1 MKAAFYGR
9 VSTVRQKTDSQV
21 DESRALLTGLN
32 WQWVEYLEQ
41 ESAVKHRPVLEQM
54 MADAKLK
61 KFDVICVWKLD
72 RIARS
77 TKQFIDL
84 VLELDRYGVRFMS
97 LTQKMIDSDAKDPMG
112 RFLLHL
118 FSALA
123 ELERGIIV
131 ERVKAGVAS
140 AKARGVHCG
149 RQPKAFHRDRVLELR
164 AGGMSWRAIAREL
177 GVDQRTIRREFT
189 RQEGVA
195 KASLKAR
202 KRVKQTKD

>member
-1 MKAAFYGR
+1 MRAAFYGR
-9 VSTVRQKTDSQV
+9 VSTLRQKTDSQV
-21 DESRALLTGLN
+21 DDSRSLLKGMG

-54 MADAKLK
+54 MADAKLH

-77 TKQFIDL
+77 TEQFIDL

-140 AKARGVHCG
+140 AQARGVHCG
-149 RQPKAFHRDRVLELR
+149 RQPKAFNRDRVVEMRNRGL
-164 AGGMSWRAIAREL
+164 SWRAIAREL

-189 RQEGVA
+189 RQTAVA
-195 KASLKAR
+195 KASAKPR
-202 KRVKQTKD
+202 KRVKQTKG